1 MIFTANFLDRVSA
14 ARGLTEAEV
23 RQIAQGRV
31 WSGEDAQ
38 AIRLVDELGGLS
50 AAIAYAVDTAEL
62 GEDFTVQEY
71 PRPQTWEEEIFSNL
85 FGAQIEASDPL
96 SQEWLRLQASI
107 KLWRSLND
115 PKQVYALMPGNP
127 RSIRSY
133 IRR

>member
-1 MIFTANFLDRVSA
+1 M
-14 ARGLTEAEV
+14 
-23 RQIAQGRV
+23 
-31 WSGEDAQ
+31 
-38 AIRLVDELGGLS
+38 
-50 AAIAYAVDTAEL
+50 DTAEL

-115 PKQVYALMPGNP
+115 PKQVYALMPWQP
-127 RSIRSY
+127 QID
-133 IRR
+133 